1 MMGSFVFVREVDLAY
16 GLVSPMDLTNFC
28 KIRFPYVP
36 WLLSIIDI
44 LLQIRLVF
52 LEIPERLASLLFPS
66 WNCFCTIF
74 SFVSSFSVS
83 SPESELAAKSG
94 KEVLISPKFN
104 GIRMLD
110 SWFMCERGLIFANK
124 SSYFFSA
131 YLHSFMADSNCLLS
145 IPFSM
150 CS

>member
-1 MMGSFVFVREVDLAY
+1 MGSFVFVRGVDLAY
-16 GLVSPMDLTNFC
+16 GWVSPMDLTIFC
-28 KIRFPYVP
+28 KIRFPFVP
-36 WLLSIIDI
+36 WLLSNIDI
-44 LLQIRLVF
+44 LLEILLVF
-52 LEIPERLASLLFPS
+52 FKISERLASLFFPS

-74 SFVSSFSVS
+74 SFLSSFSVS

-94 KEVLISPKFN
+94 EEVLILSEFN
-104 GIRMLD
+104 GIRMFD
-110 SWFMCERGLIFANK
+110 SWFMCERGLSFSNK

-131 YLHSFMADSNCLLS
+131 SLLSFMADSNCFLS